1 MSAAIRSPTE
11 PRPIG
16 QPGVLTGVHD
26 EYNPDDEAVI
36 AAPDERDA
44 VARDSLDDLVDL
56 RPLKGAARHLP
67 SADPVRLLIE
77 GEPDRLPRAVLA
89 AKADSWVL
97 LLLRAG

>member
-11 PRPIG
+11 PRSIG

-36 AAPDERDA
+36 AVPDEPYA
-44 VARDSLDDLVDL
+44 VARESLDDLVDL
-56 RPLKGAARHLP
+56 RPLKGVARHLP
-67 SADPVRLLIE
+67 SGDPVRLLIE